1 MQIDE
6 LGPYRIGRKLGR
18 GGMGTVYEGVH
29 AESGEPAA
37 VKLLSEAF
45 VHEPDFRQRFE
56 AEIEALRKL
65 NHPHIVRL
73 FGFGQQGDHLFYAM
87 ELVAGSSLE
96 TELGRG
102 RVFAWREVLRIGIQV
117 AQALRHAHDRGVVHR
132 DIKPGNLLLTAEGEV
147 KLSDFGIA
155 RLFGSRGHT
164 IAGSVLGTAEFMSPE
179 QAEGRAVSPR
189 SDLYSLGGVL
199 YVLLTRRPPFRGKS
213 LPEILLK
220 QRLEEPPPVGELVP
234 DVPAELQQVIGQ
246 LLAKDPE
253 RRIATA
259 EALARRLEA
268 IDRELPAVAS
278 AMPAPAGRAAP
289 AAVAS
294 PEELPSTVVTEN
306 VLPPAPPVPPT
317 PAAGGAGAV
326 AAAREPAETAVVGT
340 LPPAPPAPEPPP
352 VAAPSKPAGRF
363 TTIGEEELDQAESAP
378 RPAPSISLQTVALAA
393 GLAAI
398 VAAIIYFLQPP
409 SADALYRQI
418 DALARGDNPEALRQ
432 DIDSF
437 LHRFP
442 GDPRCQGLR
451 DKRQEIE
458 LERLQRKFEL
468 RTRGLGAAES
478 LLPVEQAYQDALNYA
493 RLDPERGMVKLQAL
507 IDLYGNHAEGG
518 QRAALC
524 LELAVQK
531 LARLKAQGEAPAG
544 DRLKALSHRL
554 DEADKLRGSEPKR
567 AAAMYRA
574 LIELYGQKPWAAP
587 AVRRANEA
595 LKKAE
600 GGRRNVFRPPA
611 PSPSFNSL
619 FNPAKHENS
628 P

>member
-117 AQALRHAHDRGVVHR
+117 AQALRHAHDRGVIHR

-179 QAEGRAVSPR
+179 QADGRAVSPR

-220 QRLEEPPPVGELVP
+220 QRLEEPPPVGDLVP

-278 AMPAPAGRAAP
+278 VMPAPAGRAAP

-306 VLPPAPPVPPT
+306 VLPPAPPVPPA
-317 PAAGGAGAV
+317 PAGGVGSV
-326 AAAREPAETAVVGT
+326 AAPREPAETAVVGPLPP
-340 LPPAPPAPEPPP
+340 LPPAPEAPPA
-352 VAAPSKPAGRF
+352 AAAIKPAGRF
-363 TTIGEEELDQAESAP
+363 TPVGEGELDRAESAP
-378 RPAPSISLQTVALAA
+378 RSAPPISLQTVALAA

-398 VAAIIYFLQPP
+398 VGAIIYFLQPP
-409 SADALYRQI
+409 SADALYRRI
-418 DALARGDNPEALRQ
+418 DAQTGGNEPEAARE

-437 LHRFP
+437 LYRFP

-451 DKRQEIE
+451 AKRQEIE
-458 LERLQRKFEL
+458 LERLQRKFDL

-493 RLDPERGMVKLQAL
+493 RLDPERSMVKLQAL

-524 LELAVQK
+524 LELAMQK

-554 DEADKLRGSEPKR
+554 DEADKLRGTDPKR
-567 AAAMYRA
+567 AEAMYRA
-574 LIELYGQKPWAAP
+574 VIELYGQKPWAVP

-595 LKKAE
+595 LNKQPTSAS
-600 GGRRNVFRPPA
+600 N
-611 PSPSFNSL
+611 
-619 FNPAKHENS
+619 KHD